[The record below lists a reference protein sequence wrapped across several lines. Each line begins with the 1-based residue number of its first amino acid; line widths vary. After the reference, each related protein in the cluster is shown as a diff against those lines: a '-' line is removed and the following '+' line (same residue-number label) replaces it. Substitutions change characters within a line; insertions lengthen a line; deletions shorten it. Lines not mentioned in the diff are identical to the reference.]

1 MRHQSDGSQIPV
13 ECPPLLPDY
22 QKYMRGV
29 DKGDQMI
36 GLYNVGRRSKKWWRR
51 LFSHVIECAILNSYI
66 LESYARP
73 LEHALRGRSKRD
85 YLKFRIELATQLIGG
100 FSSHKRRGRRQ
111 SDESMQQER
120 LNLSL
125 GHFPV
130 QASKK
135 LDCIVCRTKREKLH
149 LSRAELR
156 HESIIKCSHC
166 NVHLCVHRDRP
177 CFTKYHT
184 LVRYWT

>member
-1 MRHQSDGSQIPV
+1 MCGV
-13 ECPPLLPDY
+13 LPDY

-29 DKGDQMI
+29 DKGNQMI
-36 GLYNVGRRSKKWWRR
+36 GLYNVGRRSKKWWKQ
-51 LFSHVIECAILNSYI
+51 LFSHVIECSAHNAYV

-73 LEHALRGRSKRD
+73 VQHALRGRSKRD
-85 YLKFRIELATQLIGG
+85 YLKFRIRLATQLIGG
-100 FSSHKRRGRRQ
+100 FSSRKRQGRRQ
-111 SDESMQQER
+111 SDQSMQQER
-120 LNLSL
+120 PL

-135 LDCIVCRTKREKLH
+135 LECIVCRTKRQKEQ
-149 LSRAELR
+149 LSRRELR

-166 NVHLCVHRDRP
+166 DIHLCVHKDRQ

-184 LVRYWT
+184 LVRYWS